1 MDRRNYRSL
10 VASSGSRV
18 ASRFAS
24 RGLPVSALLLAAVA
38 CSKSPSEPPQA
49 TASEPAPAA
58 PKDAGAVT
66 TTSAADSSSVASASS
81 APADS
86 ASGAVVQHGGADPLA
101 GKFSL
106 ADATS
111 GLKGSG
117 PLTAR
122 IDTSNGPVTC
132 KLYDD
137 KAPNT
142 VANFVGLARGL
153 RPWKSPQGDWV
164 KRAAYD
170 GTTFHRIIKGFMIQG
185 GDPVGNGTGEP
196 GYVIKDE
203 LWPGAKHDRAGLLC
217 MANRGHDTNGQQFFI
232 TDAAAAHLDGNYT
245 IFGEC
250 SPEQT
255 VHDIASVPLR
265 GEKPVTPVTI
275 KGVTISRGGSAGK

>member
-1 MDRRNYRSL
+1 MHRVTISHRSL
-10 VASSGSRV
+10 VTTSV
-18 ASRFAS
+18 
-24 RGLPVSALLLAAVA
+24 LLLAAAA
-38 CSKSPSEPPQA
+38 CNSAPTEPQSSAPPPFSSPVTKGTVTTTSANSSSAPAA
-49 TASEPAPAA
+49 TPAPAA
-58 PKDAGAVT
+58 PM
-66 TTSAADSSSVASASS
+66 
-81 APADS
+81 
-86 ASGAVVQHGGADPLA
+86 ASGQVVQHGGADPLA

-106 ADATS
+106 QDATS

-117 PLTAR
+117 PITAT
-122 IDTSNGPVTC
+122 IDTSNGSMTC

-142 VANFVGLARGL
+142 VANFVGLARGV

-164 KRAAYD
+164 KRPAYD

-203 LWPGAKHDRAGLLC
+203 NWPGAKHDRAGLLC
-217 MANRGHDTNGQQFFI
+217 MANRGHDTNGQQFFV
-232 TDAAAAHLDGNYT
+232 TDAAASYLDGNYT

-250 SPEQT
+250 SPEQAI
-255 VHDIASVPLR
+255 HDIASVPLN

-275 KGVTISRGGSAGK
+275 KAVTVARGGK

>member
-1 MDRRNYRSL
+1 MDRRSIVSL
-10 VASSGSRV
+10 IPP
-18 ASRFAS
+18 FAAF
-24 RGLPVSALLLAAVA
+24 ALAVA
-38 CSKSPSEPPQA
+38 ACNNAPSEP
-49 TASEPAPAA
+49 ASSAASTTSTPTPAA
-58 PKDAGAVT
+58 KDSAAVT
-66 TTSAADSSSVASASS
+66 TTSAGSSSSPAATSS
-81 APADS
+81 PAPA
-86 ASGAVVQHGGADPLA
+86 AAGSGTVVQHGGADPLA

-106 ADATS
+106 QDATA
-111 GLKGSG
+111 GLKGTG
-117 PLTAR
+117 PLTAT
-122 IDTSNGPVTC
+122 IDTTNGSLTC

-142 VANFVGLARGL
+142 VANFVGLARGT

-164 KRAAYD
+164 KRPAYD

-203 LWPGAKHDRAGLLC
+203 IWSGAKHDRAGLLC

-255 VHDIASVPLR
+255 VHDIASVPLS

-275 KGVTISRGGSAGK
+275 KDVTIARGHGGQ

>member
-1 MDRRNYRSL
+1 MDRRNFRSL
-10 VASSGSRV
+10 VASQGSRFV
-18 ASRFAS
+18 S
-24 RGLPVSALLLAAVA
+24 RGLAVSVTLLAALA
-38 CSKSPSEPPQA
+38 CNKSPSEPPQG
-49 TASEPAPAA
+49 TASEPAPSA

-66 TTSAADSSSVASASS
+66 TTSAANSSGVASASS

-86 ASGAVVQHGGADPLA
+86 AASGAVVQHGGADPLA

-117 PLTAR
+117 PLTAM

-142 VANFVGLARGL
+142 VANFVGLARGV

-164 KRAAYD
+164 KRPAYD

-217 MANRGHDTNGQQFFI
+217 MANRGHDTNGGQFFI

-255 VHDIASVPLR
+255 IHDIASVPLR
-265 GEKPVTPVTI
+265 GEKPVTPVSI